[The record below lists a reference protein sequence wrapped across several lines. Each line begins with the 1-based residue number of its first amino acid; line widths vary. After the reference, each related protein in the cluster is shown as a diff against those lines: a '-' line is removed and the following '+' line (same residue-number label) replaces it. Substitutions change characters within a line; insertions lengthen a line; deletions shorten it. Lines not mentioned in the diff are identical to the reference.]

1 MKNGKRITVN
11 GERLFCGRRKR
22 AGSPELG
29 AGSGLL
35 GSMCHI
41 EIETSDIRRSDVR
54 MTHRAVL
61 RRPCS
66 CEPGVRTIALKKDV
80 TNGKRISA
88 FLLKRKIA

>member
-1 MKNGKRITVN
+1 M
-11 GERLFCGRRKR
+11 ERLARLYVF
-22 AGSPELG
+22 
-29 AGSGLL
+29 
-35 GSMCHI
+35 I

-80 TNGKRISA
+80 TNGKRQTDIGFSSQA
-88 FLLKRKIA
+88 QDSLERRL